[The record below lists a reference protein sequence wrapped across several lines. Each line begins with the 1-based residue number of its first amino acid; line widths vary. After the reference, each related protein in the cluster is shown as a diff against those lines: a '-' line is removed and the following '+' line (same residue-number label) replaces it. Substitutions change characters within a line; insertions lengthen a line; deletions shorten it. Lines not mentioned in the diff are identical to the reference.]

1 MTAPSIVRI
10 AKPADK
16 QELWRLFLQGFRENG
31 LFKLA
36 PDKVEWFMD
45 RCIFHEHIPA
55 WDTGPRGAIGV
66 IGPVGALE
74 AAVFVTLGSYW
85 YTHDKHI
92 EEFIVYTD
100 PECRKSRHAAA
111 LLEWMK
117 NQVEVT
123 QLPLITGIMSN
134 DRTEAKCAL
143 YRRKFQKIGEFFYA
157 GPKGSAAP
165 FAVAA
170 SS

>member
-10 AKPADK
+10 AKPEDK
-16 QELWRLFLQGFRENG
+16 TELWRLFLQGHRENG
-31 LFKLA
+31 IFTLA
-36 PDKVEWFMD
+36 PDKVEWFMN
-45 RCIFHEHIPA
+45 RCIYA
-55 WDTGPRGAIGV
+55 DQLSANDTGTRGAIGV
-66 IGPVGALE
+66 IGSLGALE
-74 AAVFVTLGSYW
+74 AAVFVTLGAYW

-100 PECRKSRHAAA
+100 PEYRKSRHAVA

-117 NQVEVT
+117 QQVEAT

-134 DRTEAKCAL
+134 ARTEAKCAL

-157 GPKGSAAP
+157 GPKGSAPP
-165 FAVAA
+165 FAVVA